1 MKTIEKLLAFG
12 LFTGML
18 GVSNAQVSNAVQ
30 PEIPMAPAVQHTGI
44 ALAPGYDLNATVFD
58 WGAGSWKIYWIKG
71 ATGVIE
77 DGDSNIGS
85 DPDVAYY
92 NSVKVVEVA
101 FEKGGNILVDE
112 FYLSALVPAANYTR
126 NATFFVAPGQD
137 PNIDINSSGKGV
149 LTWEKSGDIWVSTFS
164 VAPFTLG
171 TPVQVGSGGM
181 QPDVVLLD
189 DNMNVALTY
198 VDVSSGKLIV
208 ETMSY
213 GALLG
218 GFYSSTN
225 FWTYPPMTTYE
236 HPRIAGQ
243 RNSLFGPVD
252 DFAVVAQDHN
262 GIGAEVH
269 GIFVTG
275 ASSPTPAIVLNNGFT
290 SCQTADPMPVVAFD
304 RYKVDV
310 EWSQY
315 YYPSCTTVPFSSS
328 PKDVLLAEFDMAGTN
343 INGPTSYFEVNQVQS
358 DFPFVSRHS
367 IGTVYDGIYTV
378 TNANYREGTVFND
391 SGTMFWKERKNASP
405 LFIDQPDATVL
416 ENVTFALVNSPVTES
431 IQVVSKE
438 DAPATFE
445 LYDNAGRLL
454 EINNVSSNGNKYTI
468 DISHLSGGT
477 YLLRCSS
484 SADEEVLRV
493 MQVNR

>member
-1 MKTIEKLLAFG
+1 MKTTEKLLAFG
-12 LFTGML
+12 LFTGLL
-18 GVSNAQVSNAVQ
+18 GVSNAQVSNAVT
-30 PEIPMAPAVQHTGI
+30 PEIAMAPTVLHTGI
-44 ALAPGYDLNATVFD
+44 ALAPGYDLNAVAFD
-58 WGAGSWKIYWIKG
+58 YGAGNYKIYWING
-71 ATGVIE
+71 STGVIE

-112 FYLSALVPAANYTR
+112 FYLSTLVPSADYVR
-126 NATFFVAPGQD
+126 NATFYVAPGQD
-137 PNIDINSSGKGV
+137 PNIDINSSGNGV

-171 TPVQVGSGGM
+171 TPVQVASGAM
-181 QPDVVLLD
+181 HPDVVLLD
-189 DNMNVALTY
+189 DNLNVALTY

-208 ETMSY
+208 ETMSH

-218 GFYSSTN
+218 GVYSSTN
-225 FWTYPPMTTYE
+225 FWTYPPMTSYE

-243 RNSLFGPVD
+243 RNALFGPLD

-269 GIFVTG
+269 GVFVSG
-275 ASSPTPAIVLNNGFT
+275 ASLPTGAIVLNNGFT
-290 SCQTADPMPVVAFD
+290 ACPTADPMPVVAFD
-304 RYKVDV
+304 RFKVDV

-315 YYPSCTTVPFSSS
+315 YFPSCSPVPYFGS
-328 PKDVLLAEFDMAGTN
+328 PKDVLLAEFDMLGNN
-343 INGPTSYFEVNQVQS
+343 INGPISYFEVNQIQS

-367 IGTVYDGIYTV
+367 LGTVYDGIYQV

-391 SGTMFWKERKNASP
+391 SGTMFWKERKSTSP
-405 LFIDQPDATVL
+405 IFISKPDATVL
-416 ENVTFALVNSPVTES
+416 ETGTFSLVNSPVSEV
-431 IQVVSKE
+431 IEVVSTD
-438 DAPATFE
+438 DAPASFE

-454 EINNVSSNGNKYTI
+454 EIKEVAADGNKYTI
-468 DISHLSGGT
+468 DISHLSGGN
-477 YLLRCSS
+477 YFLRCSS

-493 MQVNR
+493 MQVSR